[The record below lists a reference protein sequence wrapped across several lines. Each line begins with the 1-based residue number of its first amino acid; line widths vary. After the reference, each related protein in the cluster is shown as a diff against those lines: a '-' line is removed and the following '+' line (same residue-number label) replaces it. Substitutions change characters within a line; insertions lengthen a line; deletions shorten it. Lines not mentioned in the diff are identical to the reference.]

1 MKDWSKTWK
10 ASKLPKKQRKYVY
23 LLPAHLKGKLLCA
36 HLCKELRK
44 KYSTRSIR
52 IRKGDKVK
60 IVRGQNKTK
69 TGTVELVD
77 TKNIKIYISGIE
89 FTKRDG
95 SKAKQP
101 IHPSNVVIQELD
113 TTDKRRFAAPTN
125 KEPSKT
131 KNTIKTATNPEAKK

>member
-44 KYSTRSIR
+44 KHSIRSIR

-60 IVRGQNKTK
+60 IVRGQNKTR

-77 TKNIKIYISGIE
+77 TKNIKVYISGIE

-101 IHPSNVVIQELD
+101 IHPSKVIIQELD
-113 TTDKRRFAAPTN
+113 MTDKRRFAAPT
-125 KEPSKT
+125 KPATAQPKT
-131 KNTIKTATNPEAKK
+131 QSKTATKLEAKK